1 MNPTD
6 QRIDQLLH
14 ALGSTTAPAGIEQ
27 RVNARLAQREVVAE
41 HRASLSIRPI
51 GFSLNSRLPRLTLG
65 SGAILAIALAGIGV
79 GFTIHWRYTQTQSI
93 ATTTQSASSV
103 PAIGLHHKPVTPP
116 SETAA
121 GKHRASNVP
130 SQTPSPSNDA
140 ADAIDALALAETLA
154 PSHPAPAL
162 ALTDQE
168 TLLIHSTRPGQPL
181 EIATLDLLRES
192 ALSAVAEARERASIR
207 EYVHGLLG
215 PLATAQVLTPASPP
229 SEEILPATD
238 IEPPSSH

>member
-1 MNPTD
+1 MNSTD

-14 ALGSTTAPAGIEQ
+14 ALASTSAPAGIEQ
-27 RVNARLAQREVVAE
+27 RVNARLAQRDVVAE
-41 HRASLSIRPI
+41 HRASLAIRPI
-51 GFSLNSRLPRLTLG
+51 GFSLPPRLPRLTLG
-65 SGAILAIALAGIGV
+65 SGAILAIALVGIGV
-79 GFTIHWRYTQTQSI
+79 GLTIHLRHTQTQSI
-93 ATTTQSASSV
+93 ATTTQSAPPVS
-103 PAIGLHHKPVTPP
+103 AIGRHRTPLAPP
-116 SETAA
+116 SEAAA
-121 GKHRASNVP
+121 GKQRASNLP
-130 SQTPSPSNDA
+130 AQTPSLSHNA

-154 PSHPAPAL
+154 PSHPTPAL

-181 EIATLDLLRES
+181 EIAALDLLRES
-192 ALSAVAEARERASIR
+192 ALSAVAEARERASVR

-215 PLATAQVLTPASPP
+215 PLATAQVLTPASTP